1 VMGEV
6 LEHVERPEVFLRR
19 IAELAKDDAYIF
31 ITTCI
36 NAPAVDHIFL
46 WRTTDD
52 LEDMITGSGLRIVQ
66 PLRLPYQGLTLE
78 ESREQSLPINVAYVL
93 AKA

>member
-1 VMGEV
+1 MGEV
-6 LEHVERPEVFLRR
+6 LEHVERPELFLRR
-19 IAELAKDDAYIF
+19 IAELAKDDAYVF
-31 ITTCI
+31 ITTCV

-46 WRTTDD
+46 WRTTDE
-52 LEDMITGSGLRIVQ
+52 LEDMIIRSGLRIVQ
-66 PLRLPYQGLTLE
+66 PLRLPYQGKTLE